1 MLSLNR
7 HDRLRLINFGS
18 DARAAV
24 RIAILNFYQTK
35 EPEERKYYGA
45 FEYKVYLQGLFYL
58 EKPAL
63 FCTFVSSFSLLDF
76 NSFPLSSSTTV
87 KQESEN
93 ALKIPAPQC
102 SISETTDMCHL
113 FLPPPR

>member
-45 FEYKVYLQGLFYL
+45 FEYKV
-58 EKPAL
+58 
-63 FCTFVSSFSLLDF
+63 CTLYTAFFKKITSSFNVLLF
-76 NSFPLSSSTTV
+76 SFHLLELNSFPFTSSTTG
-87 KQESEN
+87 K
-93 ALKIPAPQC
+93 
-102 SISETTDMCHL
+102 
-113 FLPPPR
+113 

>member
-45 FEYKVYLQGLFYL
+45 FEYKVVQ
-58 EKPAL
+58 
-63 FCTFVSSFSLLDF
+63 S
-76 NSFPLSSSTTV
+76 
-87 KQESEN
+87 
-93 ALKIPAPQC
+93 
-102 SISETTDMCHL
+102 
-113 FLPPPR
+113 